1 MTKKVIAISLFLFLS
16 VILLSP
22 ARVSAVN
29 IWQGATCGG
38 SAPIGPDGGPTGPC
52 SLCDAMIV
60 GRNIITF
67 LFEFS
72 MMLGTIMVAWGGIK
86 MMIAGGDPKKIS
98 DAKQIMTSAIIG
110 IVIAVSA
117 WTIVN
122 TVLAALSPTGIA
134 PPWSKITCQ

>member
-1 MTKKVIAISLFLFLS
+1 MTKKVIAISLFVFLS

-72 MMLGTIMVAWGGIK
+72 MMLGTVMIAWGGIK
-86 MMIAGGDPKKIS
+86 LMIAGGDPGKIT
-98 DAKQIMTSAIIG
+98 DAKKIMTSAILG

>member
-1 MTKKVIAISLFLFLS
+1 MTKKVIVISLFLFLS

-38 SAPIGPDGGPTGPC
+38 SAPIGPDGGPTGSC
-52 SLCDAMIV
+52 SLCDSMIV

-72 MMLGTIMVAWGGIK
+72 MMLGTIRIAWGGIK
-86 MMIAGGDPKKIS
+86 MMIAGGDPKNIS
-98 DAKQIMTSAIIG
+98 DAKQIMLSAIIG

>member
-1 MTKKVIAISLFLFLS
+1 MKYS
-16 VILLSP
+16 ILLP
-22 ARVSAVN
+22 LVFLVLFGLFIPTTKVQAVN

-72 MMLGTIMVAWGGIK
+72 MMLGTVMIAWGGIK
-86 MMIAGGDPKKIS
+86 MMIAGGDPGKIT
-98 DAKQIMTSAIIG
+98 DARKIMTSAILG